1 MNTQAA
7 HNFRLQGLLLIAGIL
22 LFLMKLTAWWISG
35 SVAVLSDAL
44 ESIVNI
50 IAAAVSLYA
59 LYLSSLPADRN
70 HPYGHGKIEFLS
82 SGAEGTMII
91 LAALGIMYE
100 AVLNFFQG
108 HPLRETGT
116 GLYIVAFAA
125 AANYLLGWYSIR
137 QGRRSHSPVLISGGK
152 HLQSDTWTTL
162 GIIAG
167 LLLIQLTGLE
177 WIDSIVALL
186 LSLLLLKTGY
196 SIIRKAVTGIMDEA
210 DDALL
215 EELVNTLNEHR
226 SRHWIDLHNLR
237 IIRYGSVYH
246 VDCHLTVPWY
256 FNVHLAHKEVEQLN
270 ARVLEHFGTSVEMFV
285 HTDGCL
291 PSSCAVCGLSACP
304 ERRQAQSGTVVWDI
318 HNITANRKHGADSL
332 NPA

>member
-1 MNTQAA
+1 MSTRAKQ
-7 HNFRLQGLLLIAGIL
+7 NFRLQGLLLLAGIF
-22 LFLMKLTAWWISG
+22 LFLLKLAAWYVSG

-100 AVLNFFQG
+100 ATLNFIHG
-108 HPLRETGT
+108 HPLRETDT
-116 GLYIVAFAA
+116 GLYIIAFAA

-137 QGRRSHSPVLISGGK
+137 QGRRNHSPVLVSGGK

-167 LLLIQLTGLE
+167 LVLIRITGLE
-177 WIDSIVALL
+177 WIDSAVAFL
-186 LSLLLLKTGY
+186 LSLLLLRTGY

-210 DDALL
+210 DDEVL
-215 EELVNTLNEHR
+215 EELVGTLNEHR
-226 SRHWIDLHNLR
+226 QPQWIDLHNLR

-256 FNVHLAHKEVEQLN
+256 FNVHQAHEVVDQLN
-270 ARVLEHFGTSVEMFV
+270 AKVLEHFGTSVEMFV

-291 PSSCAVCGLSACP
+291 PLSCAVCGVPHCT
-304 ERRQAQSGTVVWDI
+304 ERKQVQSGTVVWDI
-318 HNITANRKHGADSL
+318 HNITANRKHGPDSL
-332 NPA
+332 NPS

>member
-7 HNFRLQGLLLIAGIL
+7 QNFRLQGILLLAGIF
-22 LFLMKLTAWWISG
+22 LFLLKLAAWYVTG

-59 LYLSSLPADRN
+59 LYLSSQPADRN

-100 AVLNFFQG
+100 AILNFIHG

-116 GLYIVAFAA
+116 GLFIIALAA
-125 AANYLLGWYSIR
+125 AANYMLGWYSIR
-137 QGRRSHSPVLISGGK
+137 QGRRNHSPVLVSGGK

-162 GIIAG
+162 GIIIG

-177 WIDSIVALL
+177 WIDSVVALL
-186 LSLLLLKTGY
+186 LALLLLRTGY
-196 SIIRKAVTGIMDEA
+196 GIIRKAVTGIMDEA
-210 DDALL
+210 DDEVLK
-215 EELVNTLNEHR
+215 ELVITLNEHR
-226 SRHWIDLHNLR
+226 QVKWIDLHNLR

-246 VDCHLTVPWY
+246 VDAHLTVPWY
-256 FNVHLAHKEVEQLN
+256 FNVHQAHEVVEQLN
-270 ARVLEHFGTSVEMFV
+270 TKVREHFGTSVEMFV

-291 PSSCAVCGLSACP
+291 PDSCTVCGISACL
-304 ERRQAQSGTVVWDI
+304 ERKKLQSGTVVWDI
-318 HNITANRKHGADSL
+318 HNITANQKHGPESL
-332 NPA
+332 KQY